1 VNLYLR
7 LLRHVLRAMS
17 APRIGLLESSVIPAR
32 VWPTDVDFNI
42 HMNNGRYLTVA
53 DVARMHHM
61 TRVGM
66 MGTALKEKWRPI
78 VTGASVRYAQSL
90 TLFQRY
96 DVLSRIVGWTEF
108 DVFLEHEFQL
118 KGRTAAV
125 LMIRG
130 VMLGPRG
137 KVPTRQMVS
146 ALGYTGS
153 APSLPDR
160 FASWT
165 TAATE
170 PRRPSSRG
178 VTDSP

>member
-7 LLRHVLRAMS
+7 LLLHLLRAVS
-17 APRIGLLESSVIPAR
+17 ASKIGLLESSVIPAR

-66 MGTALKEKWRPI
+66 LGIALKEKWRPI
-78 VTGASVRYAQSL
+78 VTGASVRYTKSL
-90 TLFQRY
+90 KLFQRY
-96 DVLSRIVGWTEF
+96 DVWTHIVGWTEF
-108 DVFLEHEFQL
+108 DVFLEHEFRL
-118 KGRTAAV
+118 NDRSAAV

-137 KVPTRQMVS
+137 KVPTQRMVS

-160 FASWT
+160 FTSWDPVRS
-165 TAATE
+165 E
-170 PRRPSSRG
+170 PRRPSHG
-178 VTDSP
+178 ATDPPS